1 MISQQSK
8 KNWKWSDLQLVD
20 TQPNYFIQ
28 WHFYTC
34 HYNINQMESWSSHQ
48 LLNFELW
55 NRISRIF
62 SQYMSECISNSALEI
77 DLTVVQM
84 IQLGKASAV
93 TIGTIVLFLPIIEF
107 HW

>member
-1 MISQQSK
+1 
-8 KNWKWSDLQLVD
+8 
-20 TQPNYFIQ
+20 
-28 WHFYTC
+28 
-34 HYNINQMESWSSHQ
+34 
-48 LLNFELW
+48 
-55 NRISRIF
+55 
-62 SQYMSECISNSALEI
+62 MSECISNSALEI